1 MNWNK
6 VVIADVW
13 GPGRSHIAAP
23 NGGDLT
29 FTLVPRYTQDAK
41 GKSSLADYAVTLN
54 TGEAPD
60 EWAGAIF
67 TPMGTVAV
75 SGISKLP
82 DWDKSKPAVCKA
94 YQTAIDDQTKNNL
107 GKSNTERLESIIP
120 YVDAAGAL
128 GFNYIRLFY
137 VDNARNAPT
146 KHLLVIKAVAQSL
159 PKGSVRALQDG
170 SGHGPPS

>member
-1 MNWNK
+1 MKWDK
-6 VVIADVW
+6 VVICDTW
-13 GPGRSHIAAP
+13 GPGKSHLTP
-23 NGGDLT
+23 PSGGDLK
-29 FTLVPRYTQDAK
+29 FQLLPRYIQGANGTQPANYLIDFFK
-41 GKSSLADYAVTLN
+41 GD
-54 TGEAPD
+54 APD

-67 TPMGTVAV
+67 TPMGSVAV

-82 DWDKSKPAVCKA
+82 DWDKSNPTVCRA

-107 GKSNTERLESIIP
+107 GKSNTERLESVIP

-170 SGHGPPS
+170 AGHGPPV